1 MGVTS
6 RWINPNAVPLKQDRF
21 SDNGTFSA
29 AKEGKYGYNKVSVGV
44 SEDRVIGKDPDTDED
59 VEVREEPEPK
69 DPYRPD
75 EGGGGGE
82 GGEKP
87 PHLVETVL
95 PSQIAVVKPPD
106 KVRYML
112 GETIEYA
119 GIGVQARLKSGQAW
133 DGFKNGMVPF
143 GELEFPVKKLD
154 GNYIPESRNYTG
166 EYVPIHRAGDPI
178 AALKFLI
185 DLWHEKYPEMDA
197 GYTVSFASVLDEQVY
212 YAHKNAG
219 YVAKVVLE
227 SRGDENWTW
236 SYLSEAEITFVAWA
250 VGDSPWIDSSKS
262 RGGYGFNQFKATI
275 EPTSREIVF
284 ERYYGGSANIR
295 SGYDAIYAMEYPSH
309 AIVGLLLFY
318 TINAYLDSPDD
329 IPIYTATSDLDCGIS
344 QPIRFSTRGVAVCA
358 PETEGESRHRETH
371 FSGGCIAL
379 APRGNAICYIT
390 ASASGGSMDIV
401 DKWIDAGSESEESET
416 VSTDSQFTYDGR
428 TVHYA
433 RGSVAMD
440 GAIASYLPDTASDG
454 AALLQHAG
462 EIAWTMVYGNVAGTD
477 KALPVQWARPG
488 DGKVLETEF
497 NISVGMPVE

>member
-44 SEDRVIGKDPDTDED
+44 DTNCVVGKNPDTDED

-75 EGGGGGE
+75 EGGGGGG

-87 PHLVETVL
+87 PHLVVTVL

-106 KVRYML
+106 RVRYMM
-112 GETIEYA
+112 GETIDYT
-119 GIGVQARLKSGQAW
+119 GIEVQALLKSGQPW
-133 DGFKNGMVPF
+133 DGFKGGMVPF
-143 GELEFPVKKLD
+143 GELEFPVKKVD
-154 GNYIPESRNYTG
+154 GYTVVANDGSQGNYIEIKH
-166 EYVPIHRAGDPI
+166 VGDWEE
-178 AALKFLI
+178 ALKFLI
-185 DLWHEKYPEMDA
+185 NKAGVDTSPELKFVSAFDREEFYYWKETGDIANVEITVDNENKLQHVLFFNIDRRVGQYFGRTTLYYTNPYFTATYIQRHGNEIILKRWIAPEYLEQTVRTEYVVDVGETEKYYRI
-197 GYTVSFASVLDEQVY
+197 GT
-212 YAHKNAG
+212 
-219 YVAKVVLE
+219 
-227 SRGDENWTW
+227 
-236 SYLSEAEITFVAWA
+236 
-250 VGDSPWIDSSKS
+250 
-262 RGGYGFNQFKATI
+262 
-275 EPTSREIVF
+275 
-284 ERYYGGSANIR
+284 ANI
-295 SGYDAIYAMEYPSH
+295 YFDNPNE
-309 AIVGLLLFY
+309 
-318 TINAYLDSPDD
+318 

-358 PETEGESRHRETH
+358 PETEGESRHRETR

-390 ASASGGSMDIV
+390 ASADGGGMDII
-401 DKWIDAGSESEESET
+401 DRWIDGDAGSESEESET
-416 VSTDSQFTYDGR
+416 VSTGSQFTYDGR

-440 GAIASYLPDTASDG
+440 GAIASYLPDTSGDG

-462 EIAWTMVYGNVAGTD
+462 EIAWTMVYGNVSVTD
-477 KALPVQWARPG
+477 KALPVQWTRPG
-488 DGKVLETEF
+488 DAKVLETEF
-497 NISVGMPVE
+497 NISVATAVG